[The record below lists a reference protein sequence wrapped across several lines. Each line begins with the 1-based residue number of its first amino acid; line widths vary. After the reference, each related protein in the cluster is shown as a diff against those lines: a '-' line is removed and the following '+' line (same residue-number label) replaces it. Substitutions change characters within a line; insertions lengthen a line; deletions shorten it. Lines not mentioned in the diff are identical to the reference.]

1 MRGRGAP
8 AEAAPAS
15 DSPPNSM
22 ALSLGLL
29 RISAK
34 ENLLHR
40 SAVQLN
46 GSLPGFSQNF
56 HQREP
61 ITQKCCPTQWLSPW
75 VFSEFH

>member
-29 RISAK
+29 RISTK

-56 HQREP
+56 H
-61 ITQKCCPTQWLSPW
+61 
-75 VFSEFH
+75 